1 MSTGYGTE
9 AEKLSALWVVVTTAV
24 EQLNILSSEFPRL
37 RSQLDRLSS
46 EVCSLR
52 SRVESFEEDLVES
65 LSDLHQRL
73 DLLHSH
79 SAAYDLG
86 DLGPQTT
93 DISLAN
99 GILAMAVC
107 FAQLLWLQAD
117 PEEQQHGDE
126 KDDEGEGE
134 AEEAAT
140 DQQPPKRK
148 SNPHNGPV
156 YSVYMAFLEPLV
168 LSFVPL

>member
-1 MSTGYGTE
+1 MACAEIPAAYGTE

-52 SRVESFEEDLVES
+52 SRLESFEEDLVES
-65 LSDLHQRL
+65 FTDVHQRL

-79 SAAYDLG
+79 SAPHDVG

-93 DISLAN
+93 DISLDT
-99 GILAMAVC
+99 L
-107 FAQLLWLQAD
+107 D
-117 PEEQQHGDE
+117 
-126 KDDEGEGE
+126 
-134 AEEAAT
+134 
-140 DQQPPKRK
+140 
-148 SNPHNGPV
+148 
-156 YSVYMAFLEPLV
+156 
-168 LSFVPL
+168 